1 MSTAPGILFAHRC
14 LPRRRLGHTVLAAL
28 LVIGSGSALATEAAR
43 QGDTRVPAPVTATL
57 KRLGLSPKGLS
68 VYVHVVGERNP
79 RLVLNAD
86 VPRNPA
92 STMKLVTT
100 LAALEV
106 LGPSY
111 TWKTEAYARQ
121 PIRDGRLDGDFY
133 LKGYGDP
140 FLVIEHFWRF
150 LRELRN
156 DGLQQIAGDLVID
169 QSYFTVDPE
178 DPGEFDNRPTRAYN
192 VLPAALLV
200 NFQAVRFHVQ
210 PQPYLNRV
218 RVIAD
223 PHPAS
228 LEIVNR
234 VELTRDH
241 CRDGARRLGMQL
253 VPTNS
258 LRKER
263 VVFSG
268 RYDASCG
275 EYEVFRAVTPD
286 AAHYTHGMF
295 AALWREQ
302 GGRFDGGVREAPL
315 PEGVRLLQ
323 RVTSPPLADAIRS
336 VNKFSN
342 NVMTRML
349 LLTLGA
355 EKHSIPG
362 TVEKGTEVV
371 KRWLASRRLD
381 FPELVLA
388 NGSGLSREERLS
400 ARHLGELLL
409 AGHASPYMPEFLSS
423 LPISAMDGTL
433 QRRFGGGPLEGR
445 LHLKT
450 GSLDGVRTLAG
461 YLLDR
466 HGRRVVVVS
475 LHNDARLH
483 TANGEQ
489 VQDALLRWAYD
500 ALPAA
505 EEN

>member
-1 MSTAPGILFAHRC
+1 MAAIL
-14 LPRRRLGHTVLAAL
+14 AL
-28 LVIGSGSALATEAAR
+28 WSGGAVPAEPAAR
-43 QGDTRVPAPVTATL
+43 PAERLPAPVSATL

-68 VYVHVVGERNP
+68 VYVHVVGEREP
-79 RLVLNAD
+79 RLAVNAD
-86 VPRNPA
+86 ASRNPA

-106 LGPSY
+106 LGPAY

-121 PIRDGRLDGDFY
+121 PIRDGRLDGDLY

-140 FLVIEHFWRF
+140 FLVIEHFWKF

-156 DGLQQIAGDLVID
+156 DGLRHIAGDLVLD
-169 QSYFTVDPE
+169 QSHFAVGPE

-192 VLPAALLV
+192 VLPAALLL

-241 CRDGARRLGMQL
+241 CREGARRLGMQL
-253 VPTNS
+253 VPTDGQN
-258 LRKER
+258 KER

-268 RYDASCG
+268 RYDANCG
-275 EYEVFRAVTPD
+275 EYEVFRAVTAD
-286 AAHYTHGMF
+286 AAHYTHGVF

-302 GGRFDGGVREAPL
+302 SGRFDGGVREAAL
-315 PEGVRLLQ
+315 PQDARLLQ
-323 RVTSPPLADAIRS
+323 RATSPALADAIRS
-336 VNKFSN
+336 VNKYSN

-355 EKHSIPG
+355 EKHSVPG

-371 KRWLASRRLD
+371 KNWLASRRLD

-409 AGHASPYMPEFLSS
+409 AGYAGPYMPEFLSS

-450 GSLDGVRTLAG
+450 GSLDGVRSMAG

-466 HGRRVVVVS
+466 QGRRVVVVS

-500 ALPAA
+500 ALPAD
-505 EEN
+505 ENQS

>member
-1 MSTAPGILFAHRC
+1 M
-14 LPRRRLGHTVLAAL
+14 LAAWL
-28 LVIGSGSALATEAAR
+28 ICWSGNALAAEPINKGDAR
-43 QGDTRVPAPVTATL
+43 LPAPVTSAL
-57 KRLGLSPKGLS
+57 KRLGLSPRGLS
-68 VYVHVVGERNP
+68 IYVHVVGEREP
-79 RLVLNAD
+79 RLSLNAD
-86 VPRNPA
+86 ISRNPA

-111 TWKTEAYARQ
+111 TWKTEAYARH
-121 PIRDGRLDGDFY
+121 PIRDGRLDGDLY

-140 FLVIEHFWRF
+140 FLVVEHFWKF
-150 LRELRN
+150 IRELRN
-156 DGLQQIAGDLVID
+156 DGLRHIAGDLVLD
-169 QSYFTVDPE
+169 QDHFAVGPE
-178 DPGEFDNRPTRAYN
+178 EPGEFDNRPTRAYN

-228 LEIVNR
+228 LQIVNR

-241 CRDGARRLGMQL
+241 CRDGARHLGMQL
-253 VPTNS
+253 APTNS
-258 LRKER
+258 QRIER

-286 AAHYTHGMF
+286 AAHYTHGVF

-323 RVTSPPLADAIRS
+323 RATSPPLADAIRS
-336 VNKFSN
+336 VNKYSN

-355 EKHSIPG
+355 EKHSVPG
-362 TVEKGTEVV
+362 TVEKGAEVV
-371 KRWLASRRLD
+371 KRWLASRRLE

-409 AGHASPYMPEFLSS
+409 AGYASPYMPEFLSS

-475 LHNDARLH
+475 LHNDNRLH

-489 VQDALLRWAYD
+489 VQDALLRWVYE

-505 EEN
+505 ED

>member
-1 MSTAPGILFAHRC
+1 
-14 LPRRRLGHTVLAAL
+14 VLAAI
-28 LVIGSGSALATEAAR
+28 LVSGFAGAVAAE
-43 QGDTRVPAPVTATL
+43 PVAKSGAQLPVSVTSTL
-57 KRLGLSPKGLS
+57 KRLGLSPKGFS
-68 VYVHVVGERNP
+68 VYVHVVGEREP
-79 RLVLNAD
+79 RLALNAD

-106 LGPSY
+106 LGPAY
-111 TWKTEAYARQ
+111 AWKTEAYSRQ
-121 PIRDGRLDGDFY
+121 AIRDGRLDGDLY

-140 FLVIEHFWRF
+140 FLVIEHFWKF

-156 DGLQQIAGDLVID
+156 DGLQHIAGDLVLD
-169 QSYFTVDPE
+169 QGHFSVDA
-178 DPGEFDNRPTRAYN
+178 DNPGEFDNRPTRAYN
-192 VLPAALLV
+192 VLPAALLL
-200 NFQAVRFHVQ
+200 NFQAVRFHLQ

-223 PHPAS
+223 PHPVS

-234 VELTRDH
+234 VTLTRDH
-241 CRDGARRLGMQL
+241 CRDGARHLGMQL
-253 VPTNS
+253 VPSDNQ
-258 LRKER
+258 RKER

-286 AAHYTHGMF
+286 PAHYTHGVF
-295 AALWREQ
+295 TALWREQ
-302 GGRFDGGVREAPL
+302 GGHFDGAVREAPL
-315 PEGVRLLQ
+315 PGDARLLQ
-323 RVTSPPLADAIRS
+323 RVTSPTLADTIRS
-336 VNKFSN
+336 VNKYSN

-355 EKHSIPG
+355 EKHSVPG
-362 TVEKGTEVV
+362 TVAKGTEVV
-371 KRWLASRRLD
+371 KRWLSSRRLD

-388 NGSGLSREERLS
+388 NGSGLSREERLT
-400 ARHLGELLL
+400 ARHMGQLLL
-409 AGHASPYMPEFLSS
+409 AGYASPYMPEFLSS

-433 QRRFGGGPLEGR
+433 QRRFGGGSLEGR

-450 GSLDGVRTLAG
+450 GSLDGVRTMAG

-466 HGRRVVVVS
+466 QGRRVVVVT

-489 VQDALLRWAYD
+489 VQDALLRWVYD
-500 ALPAA
+500 ALPAG
-505 EEN
+505 EEG